1 MTYYL
6 VKHCKLVFGWE
17 ARMSTQ
23 KISLNDKYDLSKSPV
38 MLNGTQALVRL
49 MMMQKARDKAAGLN
63 TAGLVTGYRGSPLGA
78 VDMQM
83 QRAEKHLTGSDVTF
97 QYGLNEDL
105 AVTALWG
112 AQQAEI
118 RGEGKYDGVFGLWY
132 GKGPGVDRSGDA
144 FRHANMA
151 GSSTH
156 GGVLVAMGDDH
167 TGESSTVLHQSEWSL
182 LDCYLPIVSPAG
194 VQEILD
200 YGIYGYELSRFSG
213 LWVGLKT
220 MKDTI
225 EVTSVVDGDPDRI
238 QIKRPEFDM
247 PEGGLNIRLADDRF
261 QQEDRIIDYKRFAA
275 EAFSH
280 ANKMDKRVWGK
291 PGAKIG
297 FVAAGK
303 NWLDLVHAMSLL
315 NIDETMAERLGITT
329 YKVGQTWP
337 MDVRGFNAWAEGLD
351 LIVVVE
357 EKRKLIEV
365 QIKEAIFDDRRGRR
379 VYGWYKGGVGEAN
392 REELFPTKYALD
404 PIMIAE
410 KLGGI
415 LIEEGRDTEAVKA
428 GLAALDDAKRA
439 DNAEEIAARLPYFC
453 SGCPHNSSTKLPDG
467 SRAYAGIGCHFMV
480 QWMDRETTGFTHMG
494 AEGANWIGEAPFSNR
509 THVFQNLGDGTYNH
523 SGVQAI
529 RAALAE
535 GTNITYKILYNDAV
549 AMTGGQQA
557 EGGLTAQQI
566 AHELK
571 AMGMKTIAVV
581 YDDKEDV
588 DAKLFPAGMRMHE
601 RAELMDV
608 QKEFEKV
615 EGVSAILYIQTCAAE
630 KRRRRKRGQFPDP
643 DQRVFINP
651 DVCEGCGDCGIQS
664 NCVSIVPKETEL
676 GRKRAIDQSSC
687 NKDFSCVNGFCP
699 SFLTV
704 EGAKIRKEATAE
716 LKLPDLPEPKLPEI
730 IGTHNVVITG
740 VGGTGVVTIGA
751 VLAQAAQIDGMGA
764 GMMEMA
770 GLAQKGGAVHIHCRL
785 AKRPED
791 ISAIRV
797 ATGEAHALIG
807 GDLVVSAGAKTIG
820 LMKTGQTGGVVN
832 SHEIITGDFTRDTNF
847 QLPTDRLQVALQAR
861 LQDGLAL
868 FDASELARVTM
879 GDSIFSNMMVFGA
892 AWQQG
897 LIPVSHAAITEAIT
911 LNGAAVE
918 RNLRAFEIGRW
929 AVVDPVEAAKIAK
942 PANVVQLPKSLDEII
957 TFRSDQLVAYQGAGL
972 AKRYVKF
979 LEGIT
984 DKPLKEAVAKGYHK
998 LLAYKDEYEVAR
1010 LLLSSQEKL
1019 AAEFEG
1025 DLKVSYNL
1033 APPVFGGKLVNGRP
1047 QKRKF
1052 GPAMTP
1058 WLRLLAKMKPLR
1070 NTPLD
1075 VFGYTAERKME
1086 RALIKQYERDMKE
1099 WLPKAG
1105 EVDPEALI
1113 ALAELP
1119 LQIRGFGPVKLESEA
1134 KAAKRRE
1141 ELLIALRQ
1149 SGAPVQNAAE

>member
-1 MTYYL
+1 
-6 VKHCKLVFGWE
+6 
-17 ARMSTQ
+17 MSTQ
-23 KISLNDKYDLSKSPV
+23 KISLNDKFDLTKSQV

-49 MMMQKARDKAAGLN
+49 MLMQKYRDKAAGLN

-78 VDMQM
+78 VDIQM
-83 QRAEKHLTGSDVTF
+83 KRAEKHLTASDVTF

-112 AQQAEI
+112 AQQAEV

-144 FRHANMA
+144 IRHANMA
-151 GSSTH
+151 GSSKY

-182 LDCYLPIVSPAG
+182 MDCYLPIVSPAG

-200 YGIYGYELSRFSG
+200 YGAYGLALSRFSG

-225 EVTSVVDGDPDRI
+225 EVTSVVDGDPDRM
-238 QIKRPEFDM
+238 KLVTPEFDM
-247 PEGGLNIRLADDRF
+247 PADGLNIRLDDDRF
-261 QQEDRIIDYKRFAA
+261 RQENRIIDYKRFAA

-280 ANKMDKRVWGK
+280 ANKMDKRMWGK

-337 MDVRGFNAWAEGLD
+337 LDMKGFNDWAEGLD

-357 EKRKLIEV
+357 EKRKLIEI
-365 QIKEAIFDDRRGRR
+365 QIKEAIFDDRQGRR
-379 VYGWYKGGVGEAN
+379 VYGWYKGGAGAMH

-410 KLGGI
+410 KLGQI
-415 LIEEGRDTEAVKA
+415 LIEEGRETEAIRA
-428 GLAALDDAKRA
+428 GLTALDDAKRA

-494 AEGANWIGEAPFSNR
+494 GEGVNWVGEAPFSTR
-509 THVFQNLGDGTYNH
+509 KHVFQNLGDGTYNH

-535 GTNITYKILYNDAV
+535 GTNITFKILYNDAV
-549 AMTGGQQA
+549 AMTGGQEA
-557 EGGLTAQQI
+557 EGGLTAHQI
-566 AHELK
+566 AHELT
-571 AMGMKTIAVV
+571 AMGVKTIAVV
-581 YDDKEDV
+581 YDEKEDV
-588 DAKLFPAGMRMHE
+588 DTKLFPAGMRMHE
-601 RAELMDV
+601 RAELMVV
-608 QKEFEKV
+608 QKEMETV
-615 EGVSAILYIQTCAAE
+615 EGVSAIIYIQTCAAE
-630 KRRRRKRGQFPDP
+630 KRRRRKKGQFPDP

-651 DVCEGCGDCGIQS
+651 DVCEGCGDCGVQS

-687 NKDFSCVNGFCP
+687 NKDFSCVKGFCP
-699 SFLTV
+699 SFLTI
-704 EGAKIRKEATAE
+704 EGAKIRKEPTAA
-716 LKLPDLPEPKLPEI
+716 LDLPDLPKPELPSI
-730 IGTHNVVITG
+730 NGTHNVVITG

-751 VLAQAAQIDGMGA
+751 VLAQAAQIDGKGA

-770 GLAQKGGAVHIHCRL
+770 GLAQKGGAVHIHCRI
-785 AKRPED
+785 ANKPED

-797 ATGEAHALIG
+797 ATGECDALIG

-820 LMKTGQTGGVVN
+820 LMKTGKTGAVVN
-832 SHEIITGDFTRDTNF
+832 SHEIITGDFTRDTDF
-847 QLPTDRLQVALQAR
+847 QLPTDRLQVALEAR
-861 LQDGLAL
+861 LRDRLDL
-868 FDASELARVTM
+868 FDASDLARASM
-879 GDSIFSNMMVFGA
+879 GDSIFSNMMIFGA
-892 AWQQG
+892 AWQRG
-897 LIPVSHAAITEAIT
+897 LLPITLEAIQEAIT

-918 RNLRAFEIGRW
+918 RNLRAFDIGRW
-929 AVVDPVEAAKIAK
+929 AVLYPQDAARLAE
-942 PANVVQLPKSLDEII
+942 PNVVDLPKSLEEKIA
-957 TFRSDQLVAYQGAGL
+957 FRKGHLTDYQSPRL
-972 AKRYVKF
+972 AKRYGKM
-979 LEGIT
+979 LDGIS
-984 DKPLKEAVAKGYHK
+984 DKALKEAVAKGYHK

-1010 LLLSSQEKL
+1010 LLLSSREK
-1019 AAEFEG
+1019 AEAEFEG
-1025 DLKVSYNL
+1025 DLKISYNL
-1033 APPVFGGKLVNGRP
+1033 APPMLTGKDPDGRP
-1047 QKRKF
+1047 KKRKF
-1052 GPAMTP
+1052 GPGLERG
-1058 WLRLLAKMKPLR
+1058 LRLLAKFKGLR
-1070 NTPLD
+1070 GTPLD

-1086 RALIKQYERDMKE
+1086 RALIAQYEADMKE
-1099 WLPKAG
+1099 WLPKASP
-1105 EVDPEALI
+1105 EVMAPLI

-1119 LQIRGFGPVKLESEA
+1119 LEIRGFGPVKQANEA

-1141 ELLIALRQ
+1141 ELLAALRH
-1149 SGAPVQNAAE
+1149 GGTELKTAAE